1 MEKIITLNGR
11 RYVVCNIVKY
21 KGRKFYQLM
30 DIDKVDTII
39 VEVIDGIVSIVE
51 NEDLQITLLAEM
63 VKQLNK
69 KK

>member
-21 KGRKFYQLM
+21 KRRKFYQLM

-39 VEVIDGIVSIVE
+39 VEVIDGVVSIVE